1 MCQQIVAAIKG
12 AQMLRGLT
20 TIRFHTADLAAAK
33 RWYTELLGI
42 EPYFDRPGY
51 FEFRLG
57 DFEAELG
64 VIDARYAPAGS
75 QDAPGGAIV
84 YWHVDDVESVAG
96 RLIELGATVWEPV
109 RVRGE
114 GFVTASVVDPFGNIL
129 GVMQNPH
136 YREIVEKVRA
146 ARSVTAEPDL
156 D

>member
-1 MCQQIVAAIKG
+1 
-12 AQMLRGLT
+12 MLRGMPT
-20 TIRFHTADLAAAK
+20 VSFYAAHRGGAK
-33 RWYTELLGI
+33 RWYTDLLAL

-114 GFVTASVVDPFGNIL
+114 GFVTASVV
-129 GVMQNPH
+129 
-136 YREIVEKVRA
+136 
-146 ARSVTAEPDL
+146 
-156 D
+156 